1 MARVGV
7 EQSLT
12 NISEALRERGH
23 DVVELRSEADSQG
36 CDCCVVT
43 GIDSNVMGMQDVSTQ
58 GSVIEANGLSAE
70 EVCRQIDQR
79 TGQSR

>member
-23 DVVELRSEADSQG
+23 EVVELRSEADSQG

-70 EVCRQIDQR
+70 EVCRQIDQK